1 MEENFPM
8 KNVTRRNSESTD
20 SKRIN
25 TEERNHRVIEIGP
38 PDTFL
43 LVHLLFLLLG
53 IMHLLP
59 TTFFVTAND
68 YWMYKFRSISSNNT
82 NDRSDLQSNFASGS
96 NIASTVPS
104 VVCMVL
110 ATVFGYKMKLR
121 TRILASLFILAAS
134 LAVSTIFINVD
145 TDEWQTGFFALTMLI
160 LAIMNG
166 IMALFQVSTLAL
178 VSKLPPAYLKTF
190 LVGQGV
196 GGIFTSS
203 LQVLSLAVGTSS
215 KASAL
220 VYFLFGTLITSIT
233 LVMFYYSKN
242 SSFYNF
248 HYEKNPE
255 DTKKDI
261 ICFVEF
267 RDVSKKIW
275 SSLAIG
281 MAGALAYA
289 PTHPAIAA
297 LVVSEFRGNEN
308 DWNEKYFVAVVTFL
322 YSDICSVIGRVMATS
337 LNKRP
342 SDLWLV
348 GLSISRIFFFV
359 PLFMFCNT
367 LPRNHLPVLFPHDW
381 QYVIILGSF
390 MISSGYF
397 FNIAFMNVTRLA
409 PENEETSY
417 LIMQTFIGIVSAA
430 FSPLGVLCVELL

>member
-8 KNVTRRNSESTD
+8 KNVTRRNSDSTD

-121 TRILASLFILAAS
+121 TRI
-134 LAVSTIFINVD
+134 
-145 TDEWQTGFFALTMLI
+145 
-160 LAIMNG
+160 
-166 IMALFQVSTLAL
+166 
-178 VSKLPPAYLKTF
+178 Y
-190 LVGQGV
+190 
-196 GGIFTSS
+196 
-203 LQVLSLAVGTSS
+203 
-215 KASAL
+215 
-220 VYFLFGTLITSIT
+220 
-233 LVMFYYSKN
+233 KN

-267 RDVSKKIW
+267 KDVSKKIW

-289 PTHPAIAA
+289 PTHPAVAA

-308 DWNEKYFVAVVTFL
+308 DWN
-322 YSDICSVIGRVMATS
+322 GRS
-337 LNKRP
+337 WFCLKG
-342 SDLWLV
+342 SLV
-348 GLSISRIFFFV
+348 GRIVDQQDILFV

-409 PENEETSY
+409 PEDEETSY

-430 FSPLGVLCVELL
+430 FSPLGFFALNYYDTLK